1 MRYFKLGCNWGRG
14 AKDFYPLLKKH
25 NIVIGYA
32 KTAEYEAGDII
43 AICKGFCVKAIALV
57 LEKAR
62 PATDFSDFKNP
73 FEDYE
78 VDYHSDVLVSKAD
91 IKELPPQHSFE
102 YQTQQGIIKIH
113 KQEIIDKINKFKKEL
128 IDMKCSDLNK
138 ITNIAKTKKNIIL
151 QGAPGTGKTYS
162 TAQLALSVIG
172 GYDEILFD
180 HEKVMEEYHKL
191 RQKGQIEFVTFHM
204 SMDYE
209 DFVEGIKPSSEGS
222 TITYSI
228 EDGIFKSICNK
239 ATKGSNEKAENHVLI
254 IDEINRGNISKI
266 FGELI
271 TLIESDKRTDST
283 DKRTARLPYSKKEF
297 GVPGNL
303 YIIGTMNTTDRSVG
317 SIDYALRRRFAFV
330 TIESSEDIIRNYYNK
345 TGNTLL
351 GSKACTLF
359 NDVKDFL
366 TENKTNETDIKDLM
380 VGHSFFMAQ
389 SEDELN
395 LKWEYEVIPLLNEYY
410 QDGIIKKRWSISNQ

>member
-1 MRYFKLGCNWGRG
+1 
-14 AKDFYPLLKKH
+14 
-25 NIVIGYA
+25 
-32 KTAEYEAGDII
+32 
-43 AICKGFCVKAIALV
+43 
-57 LEKAR
+57 
-62 PATDFSDFKNP
+62 
-73 FEDYE
+73 
-78 VDYHSDVLVSKAD
+78 
-91 IKELPPQHSFE
+91 
-102 YQTQQGIIKIH
+102 
-113 KQEIIDKINKFKKEL
+113 
-128 IDMKCSDLNK
+128 
-138 ITNIAKTKKNIIL
+138 
-151 QGAPGTGKTYS
+151 
-162 TAQLALSVIG
+162 
-172 GYDEILFD
+172 
-180 HEKVMEEYHKL
+180 MEEYHKL

-271 TLIESDKRTDST
+271 TLIEADKRTDST